1 MNKDMNKI
9 AEFLAKWAFALVL
22 LVIAILLLFALGC
35 TIHTAITNAVVGV
48 FGTIGVCIA
57 LARVVGLICIEI
69 KEGK

>member
-1 MNKDMNKI
+1 MKKI
-9 AEFLAKWAFALVL
+9 AEFFSKWAFAIVL

-35 TIHTAITNAVVGV
+35 TIYTAITNAIVGI

-57 LARVVGLICIEI
+57 LACVVGLICVEI